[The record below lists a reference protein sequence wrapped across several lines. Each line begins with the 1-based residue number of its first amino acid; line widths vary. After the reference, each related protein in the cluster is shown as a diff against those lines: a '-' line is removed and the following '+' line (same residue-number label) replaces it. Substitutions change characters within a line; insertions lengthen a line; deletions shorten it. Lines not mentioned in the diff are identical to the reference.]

1 VNATPRSCSST
12 VALTPGFARRRLP
25 WDPHEA
31 TVLPL
36 SRINGPF
43 MWAPSALMSRV
54 SWSLREAP
62 VVLRRAGALWMEAN
76 RVATAKILSWSEGL
90 EPALVT
96 IEDTRAME
104 IKGQLEALQD
114 TRRDGCARALATLWD
129 HFSQVWGGPDRF
141 READEVDRTGYVDQ
155 LRRIGEVMEA
165 NPPQRPYALAPAAM
179 IIYLQGLSRVSA
191 SKAEI
196 DLAAAVVAM
205 IDRGREIA
213 TRRSENQRLVTFA
226 AA

>member
-1 VNATPRSCSST
+1 MLDLPEHGSAVSGFRGAGF
-12 VALTPGFARRRLP
+12 PGT
-25 WDPHEA
+25 HEA

-104 IKGQLEALQD
+104 IKG
-114 TRRDGCARALATLWD
+114 
-129 HFSQVWGGPDRF
+129 
-141 READEVDRTGYVDQ
+141 
-155 LRRIGEVMEA
+155 
-165 NPPQRPYALAPAAM
+165 
-179 IIYLQGLSRVSA
+179 
-191 SKAEI
+191 
-196 DLAAAVVAM
+196 
-205 IDRGREIA
+205 
-213 TRRSENQRLVTFA
+213 
-226 AA
+226 